1 MSIMVRRGRGGTVV
15 EARATLAGGSIA
27 LAGGAHTSGRGG
39 TPVPAASAPGVAGAA
54 GMAPVSGIARAA
66 GGASAPAPLAE
77 RVRVALEAGG
87 TVRSV
92 AIQCGTS
99 EIFVKTMLDH
109 YERLGYLTEAQS
121 LCSSGLGACSS
132 PADALSMEAR
142 VHCAGCPL
150 TV

>member
-1 MSIMVRRGRGGTVV
+1 MSILVRRGRGGTVV
-15 EARATLAGGSIA
+15 DARATLTGGGIA
-27 LAGGAHTSGRGG
+27 LAGGAHASGRGEASISG
-39 TPVPAASAPGVAGAA
+39 ASAPGVAGAA
-54 GMAPVSGIARAA
+54 GS
-66 GGASAPAPLAE
+66 ASAPAPLAE